1 MSEAKPLSVIAIV
14 VVACFWGVIGVFSR
28 QLNDRGLD
36 SIQVTEVRCLVTAL
50 ALLII
55 LAVYDRRLLK
65 IEPKDIWI
73 FFGTGVIGII
83 SFNVLY
89 FEAAEIVTLSMTSVL
104 LYTAPF
110 FVVILSAFIFKE
122 KLTGQK
128 GLSLILAFLGC
139 LLISGVVGSEQG
151 FNAEGFMLGL
161 GSGIGYALYTIFS
174 KFALRKYH
182 PFTLTFYTF
191 AVAGICLIPFSD
203 VPHMADV
210 AINVDGALMWM
221 LALGILITTLPY
233 FLYNFGLKG
242 LDAGVASVIAFLEP
256 MVATIAGFVI
266 YSEEPTVFNYLGIFL
281 ILAAVILLNIGFG
294 RNKEPEIRDQ
304 NKVL

>member
-1 MSEAKPLSVIAIV
+1 MSQSKSLSVLAIV
-14 VVACFWGVIGVFSR
+14 VASCFWGVIGVFSR
-28 QLNDRGLD
+28 ELQDRGLD
-36 SIQVTEVRCLVTAL
+36 SIQVTEVRCIVTAL

-55 LAVYDRRLLK
+55 LAIYDRRLLK
-65 IEPKDIWI
+65 INPKDIWI
-73 FFGTGVIGII
+73 FFCTGVVGIV

-89 FEAAEIVTLSMTSVL
+89 FEAAEIVSLSMTAVL

-110 FVVILSAFIFKE
+110 FVVILSAIFFKE

-128 GLSLILAFLGC
+128 GLSLILAFAGC
-139 LLISGVVGSEQG
+139 LLISGVIGSEQG
-151 FNAEGFMLGL
+151 FNAKGFLLGL

-174 KFALRKYH
+174 KLAMKKYH

-191 AVAGICLIPFSD
+191 AVAGICLIPFCGL
-203 VPHMADV
+203 PHMADV
-210 AINVDGALMWM
+210 AVNVDDALIWM

-233 FLYNFGLKG
+233 FLYNFGLRG

-256 MVATIAGFVI
+256 MVATIAGFFL

-281 ILAAVILLNIGFG
+281 ILSAVIILNIGL
-294 RNKEPEIRDQ
+294 RQEDESPA
-304 NKVL
+304 V